1 VGVVVYVC
9 VYVCVQAQK
18 ATADMP
24 EMVQLG
30 PKVMM
35 MPFMLHTINL
45 SLFASLIAPFGGAC
59 VCAVQSVVSV
69 VSVVACCSVLQR
81 AAACCNLLLSVAV
94 CCSLLQCCSV
104 SQRVAARR
112 SVLQR
117 VAACCSMFQCGA
129 A

>member
-1 VGVVVYVC
+1 

-35 MPFMLHTINL
+35 MPFMLHTVNL

-59 VCAVQSVVSV
+59 VCVVQPVATDCNRLQHAAVR
-69 VSVVACCSVLQR
+69 CSTLQH
-81 AAACCNLLLSVAV
+81 ATTDLL
-94 CCSLLQCCSV
+94 
-104 SQRVAARR
+104 
-112 SVLQR
+112 
-117 VAACCSMFQCGA
+117 
-129 A
+129 